1 MPLAASSTAPPL
13 ARMRRYTTWSFVPM
27 VAVFGALCVPRVEG
41 LPLAVALAVAVLLST
56 AQTFHWERGAP
67 PWLACSAVAVGLA
80 VWCVAAALGD
90 DGFAA
95 VPLVV
100 SGALVVTA
108 PPVVGRPWAP
118 AVLLVVVLTPV
129 VVARS
134 ASGESLT
141 APVVVVLFVVAA
153 AWGGFRLNRY
163 QFGLYLEI
171 DAARQTESELAV
183 LRERFRFSSDLH
195 DIQGQAL
202 HVSRLQ
208 LQLAD
213 KVLATDPDRARGH
226 LREAEQLI
234 AETIAETR
242 RLAYGERTVTL
253 AGELAN
259 SAALVRAAGIELR
272 VEGEAPVGHRLD
284 ALWGHVVREA
294 TTNLLRHAQ
303 ADRVVVELAPDSVV
317 VVNDGAPE
325 QIGEPRGLA
334 RLGERFAE
342 AGGTLV
348 ARRDGDSFRTEA
360 RDGAPDRHPD
370 PIRGTDRDRA
380 RDRARRGAGAGAPS

>member
-1 MPLAASSTAPPL
+1 MPRASSSTAPPL
-13 ARMRRYTTWSFVPM
+13 ARMRRYTTWSFVAM
-27 VAVFGALCVPRVEG
+27 VAVFGALCVPRAETV
-41 LPLAVALAVAVLLST
+41 PLALGLVVAVVLVT

-67 PWLACSAVAVGLA
+67 AWLVGATLGVGLV

-90 DGFAA
+90 DGLAA

-100 SGALVVTA
+100 SGALVVTT
-108 PPVVGRPWAP
+108 PPLVGRRWPLVA
-118 AVLLVVVLTPV
+118 LVVVALAPV
-129 VVARS
+129 LVARS
-134 ASGESLT
+134 SSGEPLT
-141 APVVVVLFVVAA
+141 APIVIVLFVVAA

-163 QFGLYLEI
+163 QFGLYLDI

-213 KVLATDPDRARGH
+213 KVLATDPERARGH

-234 AETIAETR
+234 VETIAETR

-259 SAALVRAAGIELR
+259 SAGLVSAAGIDLR
-272 VEGEAPVGHRLD
+272 VRGEAPVGHRLD

-303 ADRVVVELAPDSVV
+303 AERVVVELTPDSVV

-325 QIGEPRGLA
+325 AVGEPRGLA

-360 RDGAPDRHPD
+360 RDG
-370 PIRGTDRDRA
+370 T
-380 RDRARRGAGAGAPS
+380 GAGDRTGASS